1 MSTYFITGA
10 TGTIGKEV
18 VNNLLTKKEHIIAGT
33 RNTQKVKDIFE
44 NSVTGAYFDYEDKAS
59 YQEVLQSDG
68 IFLLGPPLNPRLYEL
83 LEPFVD
89 YLQDNYNG
97 RLIYLSGN
105 GMENLEELPFH
116 KKMEEKLRGSSLDW
130 NIVRPGFFMQNFGN
144 YERENIQDR
153 NIIFSPAGEG
163 KSSFVSSR
171 DVGSAI
177 AELLTDQNRVKETHI
192 LTGAKAYSHFDVASM
207 LSDLL
212 EREITYP
219 NPDENTYKEVLK
231 ESGAPDFIA
240 DYMIPVYGM
249 IKQGKVS
256 EVTTAIKDLT
266 GQEPESLKAVLKR
279 DFL

>member
-18 VNNLLTKKEHIIAGT
+18 VNSLLSKNEHVIAGT
-33 RNTQKVKDIFE
+33 RDPQKLQDFYKD
-44 NSVTGAYFDYEDKAS
+44 SVTGTYFDYGAKES
-59 YQEVLQSDG
+59 YQEVLNTDG
-68 IFLLGPPLNPRLYEL
+68 IFLLGPPLNPGLYEL

-89 YLQDNYNG
+89 YLQDNYKG

-116 KKMEEKLRGSSLDW
+116 KKMEEKLKNSSLNW

-144 YERENIQDR
+144 YDRENIQDR

-163 KSSFVSSR
+163 KSSFVSSK

-177 AELLTDQNRVKETHI
+177 AELLIDPNRVKETHV
-192 LTGAKAYSHFDVASM
+192 LTGTKAYTHFDVAAM
-207 LSDLL
+207 LSDILR
-212 EREITYP
+212 REITYP
-219 NPDENTYKEVLK
+219 NPDENTYKQVLK

-249 IKQGKVS
+249 IKQGKVDN
-256 EVTTAIKDLT
+256 VTTAIKDLT
-266 GQEPESLKAVLKR
+266 GKEPESLEEVLKR
-279 DFL
+279 DFQ